1 MSEIEKDNEEL
12 EEKEGHKKKHHF
24 LNFLI
29 FIVVLLVGCV
39 FYSKYVGIKGL
50 IVKEYRVESSI
61 LTENFSGI
69 KIVHFSDLLYKSTV
83 DSEDIKNLVNKI
95 NELRPD
101 IVVFT
106 GDLVIKGAKISSK
119 DKEML
124 INELSSIKASIGKY
138 AINGDND
145 YSYSDYNEVMNRS
158 DFKVLNNQYEEVFY
172 KTNESLYI
180 VGLPCSFKDKINL
193 DEAFKFYSDE
203 NRHYIIVLAHDGK
216 TLKYLDESTY
226 EVDLVLLGHS
236 LNGSVVIPFYG
247 GLFVDEN
254 SYKYYGEHYEKG
266 ITNIYVSSGLGTLKY
281 KYRFMNKPSF
291 NLYRLKAQS

>member
-12 EEKEGHKKKHHF
+12 EEKEVHKKKHHF

-138 AINGDND
+138 SINGDND

-172 KTNESLYI
+172 KTNE
-180 VGLPCSFKDKINL
+180 F
-193 DEAFKFYSDE
+193 
-203 NRHYIIVLAHDGK
+203 
-216 TLKYLDESTY
+216 KYLLNTINPVIIFVKMRIEKL
-226 EVDLVLLGHS
+226 VDRKQGVR
-236 LNGSVVIPFYG
+236 Y
-247 GLFVDEN
+247 D
-254 SYKYYGEHYEKG
+254 
-266 ITNIYVSSGLGTLKY
+266 
-281 KYRFMNKPSF
+281 
-291 NLYRLKAQS
+291 

>member
-12 EEKEGHKKKHHF
+12 EEKEVHKKKHHF

-83 DSEDIKNLVNKI
+83 DSEDIKSLVNKI

-158 DFKVLNNQYEEVFY
+158 DCKVLNNQYEEVLY

-180 VGLPCSFKDKINL
+180 VG
-193 DEAFKFYSDE
+193 
-203 NRHYIIVLAHDGK
+203 
-216 TLKYLDESTY
+216 
-226 EVDLVLLGHS
+226 
-236 LNGSVVIPFYG
+236 
-247 GLFVDEN
+247 
-254 SYKYYGEHYEKG
+254 
-266 ITNIYVSSGLGTLKY
+266 
-281 KYRFMNKPSF
+281 
-291 NLYRLKAQS
+291 

>member
-83 DSEDIKNLVNKI
+83 DSEDIKILVNKI

-124 INELSSIKASIGKY
+124 INELSFNFRI
-138 AINGDND
+138 
-145 YSYSDYNEVMNRS
+145 
-158 DFKVLNNQYEEVFY
+158 
-172 KTNESLYI
+172 
-180 VGLPCSFKDKINL
+180 
-193 DEAFKFYSDE
+193 
-203 NRHYIIVLAHDGK
+203 
-216 TLKYLDESTY
+216 
-226 EVDLVLLGHS
+226 
-236 LNGSVVIPFYG
+236 
-247 GLFVDEN
+247 
-254 SYKYYGEHYEKG
+254 
-266 ITNIYVSSGLGTLKY
+266 SSGIFLIIHP
-281 KYRFMNKPSF
+281 N
-291 NLYRLKAQS
+291 

>member
-83 DSEDIKNLVNKI
+83 DSEDIKILVNKI

-124 INELSSIKASIGKY
+124 INELSSIKANIGKY

-145 YSYSDYNEVMNRS
+145 YSYSDYKLAVNKDTRFPSKYAKENVEAGNYNE
-158 DFKVLNNQYEEVFY
+158 DFAESISFY
-172 KTNESLYI
+172 LINEKTFSNKYPARTEYI
-180 VGLPCSFKDKINL
+180 K
-193 DEAFKFYSDE
+193 E
-203 NRHYIIVLAHDGK
+203 IIK
-216 TLKYLDESTY
+216 K
-226 EVDLVLLGHS
+226 
-236 LNGSVVIPFYG
+236 
-247 GLFVDEN
+247 
-254 SYKYYGEHYEKG
+254 
-266 ITNIYVSSGLGTLKY
+266 
-281 KYRFMNKPSF
+281 
-291 NLYRLKAQS
+291 